1 MARTTATT
9 REQPP
14 GLKELTGQQTLDRL
28 MELEGIHGKFDGP
41 RAMRIMAIAR
51 QHGIKAE
58 ALKKGLVRVRPSGK
72 GYTLE
77 VDQ

>member
-1 MARTTATT
+1 MPRTTANM
-9 REQPP
+9 RPGP
-14 GLKELTGQQTLDRL
+14 GLRELTGQQTLDRL

-58 ALKKGLVRVRPSGK
+58 ALKKGLVRVRPAGK

-77 VDQ
+77 INQ